1 MKKVTF
7 VLVLVLTMT
16 TGFGQKNVRQTASNF
31 LRDGKLDKAIEA
43 INQCIQDASTSQDPK
58 TWLIRGNIYFE
69 LYNKTQTGP
78 KNTKTGMTKKELEAA
93 MGKPQKTYDTI
104 YKDSKSEKWI
114 YSDSYFYISE
124 NGKIAGWK
132 ITKGEDFS
140 NLDPDPIGK
149 ALESYKK
156 TTEFDTK
163 KEYSED
169 VFAKINWIRNNNF
182 NQGVEYYNNKHYKE
196 AMTSFESGANAYS
209 TINLSDTLSL
219 FYAAACA
226 TMVPDREKAKDYY
239 LQLIKANYKSPT
251 VYMSLSDIYRQEK
264 DSVNALRVAHM
275 GQKLFPN
282 DLKLFLAET
291 NIYLTFGNTPKALRN
306 LKLAT
311 QKDTTNPTIF
321 FALGTIYDKI
331 ANDTMQSQK
340 SRADAFEQAVVAYK
354 NAIRLNPKYFDPNY
368 NIGALYVN
376 KAASINDEAN
386 KLPLDAEVQF
396 KKLKEE
402 ANQYLVQAA
411 PYLEVATEIQ
421 PNDLNT
427 LYSLKQIYVRTNQTD
442 KLKVLN
448 NRIDAL
454 QKK

>member
-1 MKKVTF
+1 MKKVAIL
-7 VLVLVLTMT
+7 LVLVMTMT

-31 LRDGKLDKAIEA
+31 LKDGKLDKAMEA
-43 INQCIQDASTSQDPK
+43 INQCIQDASTSQDAK
-58 TWLIRGNIYFE
+58 TWFIRGNIYLE
-69 LYNKTQTGP
+69 IA
-78 KNTKTGMTKKELEAA
+78 NTKDENFKK
-93 MGKPQKTYDTI
+93 
-104 YKDSKSEKWI
+104 
-114 YSDSYFYISE
+114 
-124 NGKIAGWK
+124 
-132 ITKGEDFS
+132 
-140 NLDPDPIGK
+140 LDPNPIQQ
-149 ALESYKK
+149 ALSSYKK
-156 TTEFDTK
+156 AFEFDTK
-163 KEYSED
+163 KEYNED
-169 VFAKINWIRNNNF
+169 IFAKLNWQRNN
-182 NQGVEYYNNKHYKE
+182 YYNQAVDFYNKKQYRD
-196 AMTSFESGANAYS
+196 AMTAFENGANAYS
-209 TINLSDTLSL
+209 VMNLSDTISL

-226 TMVPDREKAKDYY
+226 TMVPDRDKAKGYY
-239 LQLIKANYKSPT
+239 LQLIKANYKSPA
-251 VYMSLSDIYRQEK
+251 VYISLSDVYRQEK
-264 DSVNALRVAHM
+264 DSVNALKVAQM
-275 GQKLFPN
+275 GEKLYPN

-306 LKLAT
+306 LKFAT

-331 ANDTMQSQK
+331 ANDTLQTVR
-340 SRADAFEQAVVAYK
+340 SRDEAFAQAVVAYK
-354 NAIRLNPKYFDPNY
+354 SAIKLNPKYFDPNY

-386 KLPLDAEVQF
+386 KLPLDADAQF

-402 ANQYLVQAA
+402 ANQYLAQAA

-448 NRIDAL
+448 SRIDAL